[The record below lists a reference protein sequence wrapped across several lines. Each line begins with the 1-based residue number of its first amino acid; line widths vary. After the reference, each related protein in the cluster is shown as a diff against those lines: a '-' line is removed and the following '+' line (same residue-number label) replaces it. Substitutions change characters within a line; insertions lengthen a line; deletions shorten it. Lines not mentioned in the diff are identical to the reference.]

1 MLYRSAIKAVACA
14 VSVVA
19 VAGCLAEV
27 DSGDLGDENI
37 DETEQAFWSGR
48 SQTFW
53 TSSSIPACFF
63 ADSST
68 TSGTTKQR
76 SDLRK
81 AVETRYGRY
90 ANLNFTGWG
99 NCTTNRTREIRV
111 SFFNP
116 ATVTACSKPGESC
129 CTQPA
134 SSTPGDVTCYIATTA
149 SDGTIRHEFGHALG
163 FYHPEER
170 PDYFANPN
178 AYWGGTPNPGCE
190 GQDWCVVSGDCDHV
204 VYYGG
209 YDPNSVMSY
218 CAGTGGVDLSP
229 NDIVALQHAY
239 GFPTERTVRTPR
251 GNCVAVNSTS
261 SSNAFQ
267 WDCDGAAG
275 QKWDLTLDGRLKS
288 NYYNRCLGVTSSAN
302 GTPVKSMSCTDYRT
316 KWRLENVEIRG
327 YGGKCLDLRGGNTAD
342 GTPVQ
347 TWECLGNSNQKWS
360 YTTSGEIKFGS
371 LSSNKCLTVANG
383 STANGA
389 KLIIKTCDA
398 SYMQRFGMGSNNS
411 LTYAGRCIDVPAL
424 PEPSYTPNPILGTK
438 TSPNLPGNGSQL
450 QVWQCVSNQYSQKWM
465 FVGALKSNAYPS
477 KCMDLH
483 MGGTENG
490 ESIQIWDCPGEN
502 ENQTWY
508 IPL

>member
-1 MLYRSAIKAVACA
+1 VTLCVFCGCFSALL
-14 VSVVA
+14 
-19 VAGCLAEV
+19 LA
-27 DSGDLGDENI
+27 
-37 DETEQAFWSGR
+37 
-48 SQTFW
+48 
-53 TSSSIPACFF
+53 
-63 ADSST
+63 
-68 TSGTTKQR
+68 
-76 SDLRK
+76 
-81 AVETRYGRY
+81 
-90 ANLNFTGWG
+90 
-99 NCTTNRTREIRV
+99 
-111 SFFNP
+111 
-116 ATVTACSKPGESC
+116 
-129 CTQPA
+129 
-134 SSTPGDVTCYIATTA
+134 
-149 SDGTIRHEFGHALG
+149 EFGHALG

-288 NYYNRCLGVTSSAN
+288 NYYNRCLGVTNSAN

-360 YTTSGEIKFGS
+360 YT
-371 LSSNKCLTVANG
+371 
-383 STANGA
+383 
-389 KLIIKTCDA
+389 
-398 SYMQRFGMGSNNS
+398 
-411 LTYAGRCIDVPAL
+411 
-424 PEPSYTPNPILGTK
+424 
-438 TSPNLPGNGSQL
+438 SPNLPGNGSQL
-450 QVWQCVSNQYSQKWM
+450 QVWQCVSNQYSQKWV

-508 IPL
+508 LPL